1 MSGFLANM
9 AFYIIPFIV
18 VVGVVITVHE
28 FGHFL
33 AAKALGTK
41 IDQFSIG
48 FGKPIAHWTDKS
60 GVEWRLG
67 WLPIGGF
74 VRFAGDDNAASVPD
88 QDDLEDMRRDLISRE
103 GEAALS
109 QYYHFKPIWQR
120 AVISAAG
127 PFANFLLAVVIFA
140 ALLMTIGEP
149 MAPAR
154 IGAVVAGGPAAKA
167 G

>member
-1 MSGFLANM
+1 MTAILTNM
-9 AFYIIPFIV
+9 LFYVIPFIV

-33 AAKALGTK
+33 AAKALHTK

-48 FGKPIAHWTDKS
+48 FGKAFAHWTDKS

-88 QDDLEDMRRDLISRE
+88 QDDLEALRRDLVARE
-103 GEAALS
+103 GAAALAG
-109 QYYHFKPIWQR
+109 YYHFKPIWQR

-127 PFANFLLAVVIFA
+127 PVANFLLSIAIFA
-140 ALLMTIGEP
+140 TMLM
-149 MAPAR
+149 
-154 IGAVVAGGPAAKA
+154 VL
-167 G
+167 

>member
-1 MSGFLANM
+1 MRPRAAWRARLLAALWLPCTHDRVARREPGRIEPMSGFLANM
-9 AFYIIPFIV
+9 AFYILPFIV

-48 FGKPIAHWTDKS
+48 FGKPLARWVDKS

-88 QDDLEDMRRDLISRE
+88 QHDLEDMRRDLVARE
-103 GEAALS
+103 GETALG

-120 AVISAAG
+120 ALISAA
-127 PFANFLLAVVIFA
+127 
-140 ALLMTIGEP
+140 
-149 MAPAR
+149 
-154 IGAVVAGGPAAKA
+154 
-167 G
+167 